1 MRAFGISFAISR
13 IRKTAVSM
21 TLIRE
26 QGGHIMLRKLLLS
39 AGAFAMLTGGIVTT
53 AYAQGTPDHRTFFTF
68 SQPIHLPSVTL
79 PAGTYLFR
87 FADASHNVVQVL
99 SKDGKNSYGLFFAIP
114 SERPDVAL
122 MPEVQFHETPA
133 GWAPA
138 VKAWWYPGERTG
150 HELIYPKEQAERLAE
165 GGSQPAPTTQ
175 AQATAVRPRS

>member
-1 MRAFGISFAISR
+1 
-13 IRKTAVSM
+13 
-21 TLIRE
+21 
-26 QGGHIMLRKLLLS
+26 MLRTLRLS
-39 AGAFAMLTGGIVTT
+39 LCAFAMLAGSMVTT
-53 AYAQGTPDHRTFFTF
+53 AYAQGTSDHRTFFTF
-68 SQPIHLPSVTL
+68 SQPIHLPGVTL

-87 FADASHNVVQVL
+87 LVDTGHNVVQV
-99 SKDGKNSYGLFFAIP
+99 SSEDGEQTYGLFFSIP
-114 SERPDVAL
+114 SERPDVAWT
-122 MPEVQFHETPA
+122 PEVQFHETPA